1 MSKEYEKWNTIFL
14 KTKFKEPTRTL
25 YVNKERKKSAQISE
39 AIGHIDNLEMILGR
53 TSNIRA
59 DDVM

>member
-1 MSKEYEKWNTIFL
+1 ML
-14 KTKFKEPTRTL
+14 TRR
-25 YVNKERKKSAQISE
+25 EKKSAQVSD
-39 AIGHIDNLEMILGR
+39 AIGHNVDNFEMILGR